1 MRKYIAIFKWVSEYY
16 KESLMKNEILLNHI
30 FLKNRVAELGIKQW
44 WLAEQVGVD
53 RKTVIRWIQGQVKSI
68 QSENAERLAKI
79 LECGVDELT
88 LKNAAEKL
96 ATAEDQK
103 IAASVLMNSSFIE
116 KLGPI
121 GEWNVIE
128 SLLKATIVPNLPLN
142 VLGEVYDKLTI
153 ASWRQSKIDQAA
165 QYNAKT
171 EEIARK
177 TDDKTLLAS
186 ALLSKANI
194 YSWRGEI
201 SKAVETYRRCLDLEK
216 YINPK
221 TLGAIYSNLGGVLYE
236 SGDLVEGEKWVRK
249 SIEIFDLGGKP
260 INLSISH
267 CHLALIY
274 LQINQIEKAAHAT
287 QLSIH
292 YANLDD
298 FRRGKTEG
306 KLLQAEIEA
315 HRGNRQAAEALV
327 DQGLEEFGK
336 LGIFEG
342 LNFEQA
348 GRTHRLLGNI
358 EKAEAFFLR
367 GLEVSQAFP
376 VYHAAL
382 YAELALVLQRQGH
395 PDWTEKLQKAMD
407 IYRQVECPLRIEM
420 LKKQFQIK

>member
-1 MRKYIAIFKWVSEYY
+1 
-16 KESLMKNEILLNHI
+16 MKKEILLNHI
-30 FLKNRVAELGIKQW
+30 FLKNRVTELGIKQW

-68 QSENAERLAKI
+68 QSENAEQLAKI
-79 LECGVDELT
+79 LECNVDDLT

-103 IAASVLMNSSFIE
+103 VAASVLMNSSFIE

-142 VLGEVYDKLTI
+142 VLGEVYDELTI

-165 QYNAKT
+165 QYNAKA

-177 TDDKTLLAS
+177 TDDKILLAS

-194 YSWRGEI
+194 HSWRGET
-201 SKAVETYRRCLDLEK
+201 SKSIATYRQCLDLEK
-216 YINPK
+216 YIELK
-221 TLGAIYSNLGGVLYE
+221 TLGSIYSNLGGVLYE
-236 SGDLVEGEKWVRK
+236 SGDLAEGEKCVRK
-249 SIEIFDLGGKP
+249 SIEVFDLGGKP

-274 LQINQIEKAAHAT
+274 LQTNQIEKATHET

-298 FRRGKTEG
+298 FRRGKAEG

-315 HRGNRQAAEALV
+315 HRRNKQEAEILV
-327 DQGLEEFGK
+327 DQGLEDFGK
-336 LGIFEG
+336 LGIVEG
-342 LNFEQA
+342 LSFEQA
-348 GRTHRLLGNI
+348 GRTHRLLGNM
-358 EKAEAFFLR
+358 EKAESYFLH
-367 GLEVSQAFP
+367 GIEVSQEFP

-382 YAELALVLQRQGH
+382 YSELALVLKSQGRN
-395 PDWTEKLQKAMD
+395 DWSEKIQKAMD
-407 IYRQVECPLRIEM
+407 IYRKVECPLRIEM
-420 LKKQFQIK
+420 LKKQFQIR